1 MQYWFENGKEQK
13 VLVKPHGNS
22 KLRKQPFCRTHPST
36 MALIKRKAENC
47 APKDAVSA
55 IYNKQGG
62 MMGATSMGEL
72 LRNRQQLSSINE

>member
-1 MQYWFENGKEQK
+1 
-13 VLVKPHGNS
+13 
-22 KLRKQPFCRTHPST
+22 

-72 LRNRQQLSSINE
+72 PRNC